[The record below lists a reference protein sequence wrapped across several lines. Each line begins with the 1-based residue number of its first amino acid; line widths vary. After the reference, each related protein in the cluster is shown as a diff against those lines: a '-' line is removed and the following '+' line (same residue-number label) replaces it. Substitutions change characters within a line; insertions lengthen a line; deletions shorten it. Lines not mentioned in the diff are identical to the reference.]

1 MTVARSNQRSR
12 LLSLIRQLWWVAF
25 LGLALQAFW
34 ALRLEHPTYFDA
46 YYYTLN
52 ARQLATGQGF
62 WEEIIWHYLDDPQG
76 IPTPSHTYWMPL
88 ASIIGAAGYWL
99 SGTFRGAQLPFWLMA
114 GLLPL
119 LSYAISWQLQR
130 RRFQAYAAAALTATG
145 GYYAAYWVQPTTF
158 VLFAWVGGSC
168 LLFLALAQKT
178 GRPLFWLL
186 AGLTA
191 GLAHLTRADGLLF
204 IGLALLF
211 CLLAAKQHSRWWL
224 GALLSLAGY
233 AVVMTPWFWHLW
245 RTTGSPL
252 AAGGTQTMFLTQYDD
267 VFAYGRAF
275 TLEHYLAWGI
285 GNILTSKLKAV
296 WLAVQ
301 TYIAVPGLTAFTFF
315 IVVAWFAAR
324 RSAAQR
330 RFLRPFTW
338 YAILLFVSMSLL
350 FTFPGQRGSLLH
362 SSTALWPWT
371 MALAPLGVT
380 ATVEWIAA
388 RRRHWRAKQALQLF
402 LPAFV
407 LMALVITWFVSSSH
421 PLAVEEAAVYEEI
434 GATLPQDAV
443 VMTGDPPGWYYHT
456 GIRAVVTPNEA
467 VDVLVEAAARYGVD
481 YLLLDEHRPAPLIEF
496 YEGRTGSEHF
506 QLVRH
511 FGDGFQLYRFVQGG
525 GS

>member
-1 MTVARSNQRSR
+1 
-12 LLSLIRQLWWVAF
+12 
-25 LGLALQAFW
+25 
-34 ALRLEHPTYFDA
+34 
-46 YYYTLN
+46 
-52 ARQLATGQGF
+52 
-62 WEEIIWHYLDDPQG
+62 
-76 IPTPSHTYWMPL
+76 
-88 ASIIGAAGYWL
+88 
-99 SGTFRGAQLPFWLMA
+99 
-114 GLLPL
+114 
-119 LSYAISWQLQR
+119 
-130 RRFQAYAAAALTATG
+130 
-145 GYYAAYWVQPTTF
+145 
-158 VLFAWVGGSC
+158 AWVGGSC

-407 LMALVITWFVSSSH
+407 LMALVITW
-421 PLAVEEAAVYEEI
+421 
-434 GATLPQDAV
+434 
-443 VMTGDPPGWYYHT
+443 
-456 GIRAVVTPNEA
+456 
-467 VDVLVEAAARYGVD
+467 
-481 YLLLDEHRPAPLIEF
+481 
-496 YEGRTGSEHF
+496 
-506 QLVRH
+506 
-511 FGDGFQLYRFVQGG
+511 
-525 GS
+525 